1 MNSYDR
7 NNLNYI
13 MSLDDQEFEAWALS
27 VPDDEIQYA
36 MELIQTAR
44 TERFVIEQELLDAL
58 EESDLSEARAV
69 LQKFRL

>member
-13 MSLDDQEFEAWALS
+13 MSLDDEEFEAWALS

-44 TERFVIEQELLDAL
+44 TEHFVIEQELLDAL

-69 LQKFRL
+69 LQQFRL